1 MLIVRYG
8 DCDAVYCVKKA
19 AMCGGMGVDVV
30 VEVEVEVVVEVE
42 VEVEEQLEDARFA
55 TMKILWD

>member
-1 MLIVRYG
+1 MQYG

-30 VEVEVEVVVEVE
+30 VEVEVEVEVE
-42 VEVEEQLEDARFA
+42 GGGGGAAACV
-55 TMKILWD
+55 